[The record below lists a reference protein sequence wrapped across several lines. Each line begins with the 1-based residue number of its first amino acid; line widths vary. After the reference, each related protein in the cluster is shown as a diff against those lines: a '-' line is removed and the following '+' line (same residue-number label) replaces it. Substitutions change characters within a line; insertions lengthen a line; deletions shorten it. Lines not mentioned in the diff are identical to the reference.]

1 MAGIIFEQVT
11 KQYENGFVAVQN
23 LNLEI
28 GEQEFLVLVGPSGCG
43 KTTSLRMLAGLESIS
58 EGNIYINDK
67 RVNNVASKD
76 RDIAMVFQSYAL
88 YPHMTV
94 FENMAFS
101 LDLQGTSKAEQK
113 DRVQRTATQLG
124 IAALLDRKPKQLSG
138 GQRQR
143 VAVGRAIVRNPA
155 VFLMD
160 EPLSNLDAKLR
171 GQARTELS
179 DLQQK
184 LGTTFVYVTH
194 DQVEAMTMGTRI
206 AVMNHGILQQVDTP
220 QTLYEQPNNMFVA
233 GFLGS
238 PSMNFLRATLEA
250 DQGQLWVTNQAIR
263 LPLPAKLQ
271 AKYQHHQGH
280 ELILGLR
287 PEHISLTPSVENMP
301 EVTAQASALE
311 MMGHEAI
318 VYFTLSDG
326 QSCIARVPPRLQ
338 LTPGEN
344 FKAYFDMGYC
354 HLFDLDSE
362 HVL

>member
-1 MAGIIFEQVT
+1 MTGIVFEQVT
-11 KQYENGFVAVQN
+11 KRYENGFEAVKN

-43 KTTSLRMLAGLESIS
+43 KTTSLRMLAGLESVS
-58 EGNIYINDK
+58 QGNIYIGDR
-67 RVNNVASKD
+67 RVNDMSSKD

-101 LDLQGTSKAEQK
+101 LDLTGVSRAEQK
-113 DRVQRTATQLG
+113 ERVQKTATQLG
-124 IAALLDRKPKQLSG
+124 IESLLDRKPKQLSG

-143 VAVGRAIVRNPA
+143 VAVGRAIVRDPA

-206 AVMNHGILQQVDTP
+206 AVMNQGILQQVDTP
-220 QTLYEQPNNMFVA
+220 QTLYEQPSNMFVA

-238 PSMNFLRATLEA
+238 PSMNFLKATLEVA
-250 DQGQLWVTNQAIR
+250 DGQLWVVNQAVK
-263 LPLPAKLQ
+263 LPLPERLR
-271 AKYQHHQGH
+271 AKYQQYEGH
-280 ELILGLR
+280 EIVFGLR
-287 PEHISLTPSVENMP
+287 PEHIALTSKGDT
-301 EVTAQASALE
+301 TAVSGQVSAIE

-318 VYFTLSDG
+318 VYFALSDG
-326 QSCIARVPPRLQ
+326 QRCIARVPPTLQ
-338 LTPGEN
+338 LSVGES
-344 FKAYFDMGYC
+344 FKAYFDMQHG
-354 HLFDLDSE
+354 HLFDLESE

>member
-1 MAGIIFEQVT
+1 MTGIVFEQVT
-11 KQYENGFVAVQN
+11 KKYENGFEAVTN

-43 KTTSLRMLAGLESIS
+43 KTTSLRMLAGLESVS
-58 EGNIYINDK
+58 QGNIYIGDR
-67 RVNNVASKD
+67 RVNDVSSKD

-101 LDLQGTSKAEQK
+101 LDLTGVPRAEQQK
-113 DRVQRTATQLG
+113 RVQKTATQLG
-124 IAALLDRKPKQLSG
+124 IEALLDRKPKQLSG

-143 VAVGRAIVRNPA
+143 VAVGRAIVRDPA

-206 AVMNHGILQQVDTP
+206 AVMNQGILQQVDTP
-220 QTLYEQPNNMFVA
+220 QTLYEQPSNMFVA

-238 PSMNFLRATLEA
+238 PSMNFLKATLELA
-250 DQGQLWVTNQAIR
+250 DGRLWVVNQAVK
-263 LPLPAKLQ
+263 LPLPDRLQ
-271 AKYQHHQGH
+271 IRYQQYQGH
-280 ELILGLR
+280 EIVFGLR
-287 PEHISLTPSVENMP
+287 PEHIALTAIGDA
-301 EVTAQASALE
+301 TAVSGQVSAIE

-318 VYFTLSDG
+318 VYFVLSDG
-326 QSCIARVPPRLQ
+326 QRCIARVPPTLQ
-338 LTPGEN
+338 LSVGVS
-344 FKAYFDMGYC
+344 FKAYFDMNHC
-354 HLFDLDSE
+354 HLFDLESE
-362 HVL
+362 HIL